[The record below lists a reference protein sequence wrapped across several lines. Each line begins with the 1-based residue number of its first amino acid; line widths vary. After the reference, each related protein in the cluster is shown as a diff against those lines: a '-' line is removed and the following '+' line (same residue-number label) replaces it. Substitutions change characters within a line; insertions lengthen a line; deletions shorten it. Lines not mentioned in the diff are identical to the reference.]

1 MLRNQ
6 GLKWLDENERVAG
19 KIVKQ
24 WGVFTRLRVL
34 CIEEGIKWCFQ
45 ECLLQSAERGKIV
58 LVDIYQLLTKIS
70 Y

>member
-24 WGVFTRLRVL
+24 WGVSR
-34 CIEEGIKWCFQ
+34 
-45 ECLLQSAERGKIV
+45 
-58 LVDIYQLLTKIS
+58 D
-70 Y
+70 